1 MIPTL
6 HGNVL
11 ERVGTS
17 VVPVFEERAGGA
29 IALARP

>member
-17 VVPVFEERAGGA
+17 VAPVFEAYVGGA